1 MKLRPVPAILRR
13 AFLRHEIAALRE
25 MRDGG
30 TWRQIGF
37 AAVWGGGA
45 AIGLFAAGYGAM
57 QLLLPQGHRFESAG
71 LVVGTTALLV
81 LFYYQWTVWTWL
93 KNGVD
98 TINGGTGIGA
108 PVPPG
113 DLMARKYTE
122 LEALQ

>member
-45 AIGLFAAGYGAM
+45 M

-81 LFYYQWTVWTWL
+81 LFY
-93 KNGVD
+93 
-98 TINGGTGIGA
+98 
-108 PVPPG
+108 
-113 DLMARKYTE
+113 
-122 LEALQ
+122 